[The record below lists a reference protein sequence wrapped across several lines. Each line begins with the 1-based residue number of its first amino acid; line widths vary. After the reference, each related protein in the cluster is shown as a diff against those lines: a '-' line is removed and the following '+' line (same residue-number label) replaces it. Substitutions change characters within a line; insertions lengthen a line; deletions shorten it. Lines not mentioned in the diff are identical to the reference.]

1 MSHVLKKISKCFLF
15 RNCEYNKIGT
25 LDRIMRVD
33 YRLNVKHAPST
44 KYALSIFARSFI
56 KHPSK
61 QHILSDTNGWGRKQ
75 PRVRQSKIN
84 YKFTIEK

>member
-1 MSHVLKKISKCFLF
+1 M
-15 RNCEYNKIGT
+15 GT
-25 LDRIMRVD
+25 LDRVMRVD

-61 QHILSDTNGWGRKQ
+61 AAYFIGYKWLGEKATACT
-75 PRVRQSKIN
+75 SK
-84 YKFTIEK
+84 